1 MYTRRRTP
9 AVRRSPVR
17 RSRAGLIGLWVAQ
30 IALASLFLLAGGS
43 KLAGAPAMVTLFEA
57 IGVGQWFRY
66 VTGLIEVGS
75 AIALFVPSLALFGA
89 VALVATMLGAI
100 ATHVFVV
107 GGSPAVPAVL
117 LLAALVVVW
126 ARRGQLFAA
135 LPGPR

>member
-1 MYTRRRTP
+1 MAT
-9 AVRRSPVR
+9 PVR

-30 IALASLFLLAGGS
+30 IALAGLFLNAGGS
-43 KLAGAPAMVTLFEA
+43 KLAGAPEMVALFEA

-100 ATHVFVV
+100 ATHVFVLGV
-107 GGSPAVPAVL
+107 SPAVPAVL
-117 LLAALVVVW
+117 LLAALGVVW
-126 ARRGQLFAA
+126 ARRDQLVAA
-135 LPGPR
+135 LPGPHRGGS

>member
-1 MYTRRRTP
+1 
-9 AVRRSPVR
+9 VIPVR

-30 IALASLFLLAGGS
+30 ITLASLFLNAGGS

-89 VALVATMLGAI
+89 VALVATLLGAI
-100 ATHVFVV
+100 ATHVFVI

-126 ARRGQLFAA
+126 ARRDQFFAA

>member
-1 MYTRRRTP
+1 MIG
-9 AVRRSPVR
+9 

-30 IALASLFLLAGGS
+30 VALASLFLVAGGS
-43 KLAGAPAMVTLFEA
+43 KLAGVPDTVALFEA

-66 VTGLIEVGS
+66 VTGLIEVAS
-75 AIALFVPSLALFGA
+75 AIALLVPSLALFGA

-117 LLAALVVVW
+117 LLAALIVVW
-126 ARRGQLFAA
+126 ARRDGNYSTS
-135 LPGPR
+135 P

>member
-1 MYTRRRTP
+1 MI
-9 AVRRSPVR
+9 PVR
-17 RSRAGLIGLWVAQ
+17 RRAGLIGLWVAQ
-30 IALASLFLLAGGS
+30 ITLASLFLNAGGS
-43 KLAGAPAMVTLFEA
+43 KLAGTPDMVALFEA

-75 AIALFVPSLALFGA
+75 AIALLVPSLALFGA

-100 ATHVFVV
+100 ATHVFVI

-126 ARRGQLFAA
+126 ARRGQLLAA
-135 LPGPR
+135 LRGAR